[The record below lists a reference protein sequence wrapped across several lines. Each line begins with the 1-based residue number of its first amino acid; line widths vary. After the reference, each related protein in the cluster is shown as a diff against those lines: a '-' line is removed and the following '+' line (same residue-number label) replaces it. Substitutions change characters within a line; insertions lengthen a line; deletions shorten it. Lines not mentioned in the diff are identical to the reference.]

1 MANANT
7 KFGLRPVRYL
17 SGAPYNGAANTY
29 STPTGD
35 GTAIFLGDPVTYI
48 GTSQTIN
55 GNIYADVKQAATGD
69 IIVGVCVAV
78 LPVTGDSL
86 IYRAASTQRLL
97 FIADDPNLLFEIQ
110 ESAGGTAFTAN
121 DMGLNANF
129 VVGSG
134 STANGMSG
142 VEINNATEAAT
153 NTLDLLLTGFVNRAD
168 NAIGENAKW
177 YVRINRHQFANQVV
191 GKA

>member
-17 SGAPYNGAANTY
+17 SGAPYNGAANQY
-29 STPTGD
+29 STASGD
-35 GTAIFLGDPVTYI
+35 GVALFLGDPVTYS

-55 GNIYADVKQAATGD
+55 GNVYLDVKQAATGD

-78 LPVTGDSL
+78 LAVDQSST
-86 IYRAASTQRLL
+86 IYRAASTQRIL
-97 FIADDPNLLFEIQ
+97 FVADDPNLVFEIQ

-121 DMGLNANF
+121 DAGLNANF
-129 VVGSG
+129 VVGTG
-134 STANGMSG
+134 STANGLSA
-142 VEINNATEAAT
+142 VELNNATEAAT
-153 NTLDLLLTGFVNRAD
+153 NTLDLLITGFVNRVD